1 MDFNVI
7 VIDAVA
13 ALIVALSTFLC
24 VFIKN
29 KIEQLKLVSN
39 NETVNKYIGIATEVI
54 TDCVNMVTQTYVE
67 TLKKQNKFDK
77 EAQQEAFSQCKQQVL
92 NLLTDEAKLVIQEVY
107 GDIDKW
113 IDTKIEST
121 VNINKNFTT

>member
-29 KIEQLKLVSN
+29 KTEQLKLVSN
-39 NETVNKYIGIATEVI
+39 NETINKYIGIATEVI

-77 EAQQEAFSQCKQQVL
+77 EAQQEAFSQCKQRVL
-92 NLLTDEAKLVIQEVY
+92 NLLTDDAKLVIQEVY

-121 VNINKNFTT
+121 VNINKNVTT

>member
-29 KIEQLKLVSN
+29 KTEQLKLVSN

-92 NLLTDEAKLVIQEVY
+92 NLLTDDAKLVIQEVY

>member
-29 KIEQLKLVSN
+29 KTEQLKLVSN

-121 VNINKNFTT
+121 VNINKNVTT